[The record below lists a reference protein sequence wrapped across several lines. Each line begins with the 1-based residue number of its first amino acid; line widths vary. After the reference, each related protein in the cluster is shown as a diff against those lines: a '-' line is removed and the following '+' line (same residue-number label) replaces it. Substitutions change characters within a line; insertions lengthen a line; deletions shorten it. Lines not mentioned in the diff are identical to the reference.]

1 MDNKIRE
8 RLKALAERLE
18 GPLGNVPLDRVIR
31 TDLGLFRGLRDSGA
45 TWPQIASALAAA
57 GARRPDGR
65 TIGTDHVRS
74 AVTRQLKNAP
84 PIEARLSSVAASPGE
99 KPRRASRYE
108 LPPSRLA
115 VANPDLGEKTKPQ
128 RTRAD
133 VPSKNG
139 VGPAEA
145 RSNSGNRNQSIL
157 EKLARTRKLRE
168 S

>member
-1 MDNKIRE
+1 MDSKIRA
-8 RLKALAERLE
+8 RLEALAERLE
-18 GPLGNVPLDRVIR
+18 GPLGIVPLDRVIR

-65 TIGTDHVRS
+65 IIGTDHVRS

-84 PIEARLSSVAASPGE
+84 PIEARLSPVAASPSE
-99 KPRRASRYE
+99 KPRQASRYK
-108 LPPSRLA
+108 PPPARLA
-115 VANPDLGEKTKPQ
+115 VANPDLGEKAEPKL
-128 RTRAD
+128 TRAD
-133 VPSKNG
+133 VLSKNG
-139 VGPAEA
+139 VGPAET
-145 RSNSGNRNQSIL
+145 RSVSGNRNQSIL